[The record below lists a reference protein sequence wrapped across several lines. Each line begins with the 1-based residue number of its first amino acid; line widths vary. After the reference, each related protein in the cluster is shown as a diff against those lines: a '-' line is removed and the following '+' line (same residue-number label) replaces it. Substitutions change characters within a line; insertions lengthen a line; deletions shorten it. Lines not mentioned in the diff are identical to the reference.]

1 MPVANFSSIARAVVR
16 CLSRRREIQ
25 AAYIFG
31 SVARGR
37 ARPDSDIDVAVL
49 VSPQARGVD
58 PLAYRLGLMAELGS
72 ALRRPD
78 VEVVVLNDAPP
89 LLAHRVLSQGRL
101 VYERSASTRIRF
113 QVQTAN
119 RYADLIPLYETH
131 IRYLKKQVGKQRKSR
146 PRSTRPAQARKA
158 RGRRVGG

>member
-1 MPVANFSSIARAVVR
+1 VPVDGLPSIARIVVR
-16 CLSRRREIQ
+16 CLSRRREVQ

-37 ARPDSDIDVAVL
+37 TRPDSDIDVAVL
-49 VSPQARGVD
+49 VNPRALAVD
-58 PLAYRLGLMAELGS
+58 PLRYRLGLIADLEA

-78 VEVVVLNDAPP
+78 VEVVVLNEAPP

-101 VYERSASTRIRF
+101 VYQRSAAARVRF

-119 RYADLIPLYETH
+119 RYSDLIPLYETH
-131 IRYLKKQVGKQRKSR
+131 IRYLKKHAGDRAPR
-146 PRSTRPAQARKA
+146 RRSTRTARA
-158 RGRRVGG
+158 RG